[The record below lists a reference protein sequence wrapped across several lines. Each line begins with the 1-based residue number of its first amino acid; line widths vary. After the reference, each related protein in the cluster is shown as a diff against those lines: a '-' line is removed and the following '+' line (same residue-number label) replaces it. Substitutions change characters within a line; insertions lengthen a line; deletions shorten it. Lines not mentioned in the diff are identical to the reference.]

1 MNYKVA
7 KTMLGLCIGYLAV
20 FYVLKF
26 RFPELLLQAIT
37 SPTLLRLGEFIN
49 GWVGWS
55 HFINFGGTF
64 LTLYLF
70 ASASSGNLHKTKRE
84 WIAILGGMILTA
96 VFYYLL
102 PELYTHSVSA
112 IMLIVACFCKGKMYY
127 ATISFT
133 IHGTLSQLLLTI
145 RGYETIIVYMDQVGT
160 LSGLILGTEMYVWL
174 ILLSILFYFKEKKN
188 DGNDMSSLPQ
198 QEQEVS

>member
-26 RFPELLLQAIT
+26 FFPELLLQAIT

-49 GWVGWS
+49 GWVCWS

-70 ASASSGNLHKTKRE
+70 ASASSGNLRKTRRE
-84 WIAILGGMILTA
+84 WVVLIGGMLLTA

-112 IMLIVACFCKGKMYY
+112 IMLIVACFCKGKMLY
-127 ATISFT
+127 ATISFS
-133 IHGTLSQLLLTI
+133 IHGYLSQFLLSI
-145 RGYETIIVYMDQVGT
+145 RGFETIIT
-160 LSGLILGTEMYVWL
+160 IENAINPLSTFVLCMEMYLWL
-174 ILLSILFYFKEKKN
+174 FLLSILFYFKENKN
-188 DGNDMSSLPQ
+188 DGNGVSPLP
-198 QEQEVS
+198 EQEHKGS